1 MTAVGSY
8 AQTGPTLVE
17 RAIAQSMRCDDCAQI
32 IAELL
37 HRDAA
42 ILRTL
47 RRVCGTDHDEE
58 HP

>member
-1 MTAVGSY
+1 MT
-8 AQTGPTLVE
+8 TDRPLTLVE
-17 RAIAQSMRCDDCAQI
+17 RAIAQSMRCDDCAPI

-42 ILRTL
+42 LLRTL
-47 RRVCGTDHDEE
+47 RRVCGTDHEE